1 VGRWVAA
8 DDEKFLWRAADLANR
23 SEGASEK
30 VVVEEVLRAV
40 AEDDTGSGHYAAQRV
55 PDFPYLARQLS
66 GGETRTDPQGGYPS
80 GCRLIDGG
88 SGPKS
93 VGGSL
98 RMELGNP
105 GETRETHR
113 FILVWASGE

>member
-1 VGRWVAA
+1 
-8 DDEKFLWRAADLANR
+8 
-23 SEGASEK
+23 
-30 VVVEEVLRAV
+30 
-40 AEDDTGSGHYAAQRV
+40 
-55 PDFPYLARQLS
+55 
-66 GGETRTDPQGGYPS
+66 
-80 GCRLIDGG
+80 LIDGG